1 MQLVICKDL
10 MPIEMVWNDLKYH
23 LIHEC
28 QRNTE
33 KKLRREIKRWW
44 NKHMQDIAY
53 CNSKFD
59 HLYKAV
65 DRVIAFTGRATGL

>member
-1 MQLVICKDL
+1 M
-10 MPIEMVWNDLKYH
+10 ND
-23 LIHEC
+23 
-28 QRNTE
+28 

-44 NKHMQDIAY
+44 NKHMHDIAY